1 MSSTR
6 PPPLAVAEPE
16 SSSSLQRRQLSR
28 QYSSRIWSPLHHRTV
43 SAAHL
48 ADFLQ
53 EGDIVLFKGKR
64 AVDAGMRW
72 FMKSEYN
79 HSALVV
85 NVHGELQ
92 LFEATASG
100 VGCCPLEFY
109 VNAFYWLEMSSRFHT
124 IAVRRLYCEFP
135 VASGGG
141 ERHGLT
147 TAMRV
152 ALLRYESEMSGRAF
166 ERNPLEYIKPLLNVK
181 QRENF
186 GSVFCSELVAG
197 AYKRMGLLPAARS
210 ANDYLPRDFA
220 EHPPRGARAAQL
232 EPGARWGHEVHVVF
246 AADSPYRPHH
256 RPTGT
261 PEDTQQALEEEF
273 AVYKMRKSMRAAVQ
287 KRHESRKSLLLDGD
301 GDGDATP
308 RRAATSPAPPS
319 PLRAATPRRADTAS
333 GTLPTRVS
341 EEPEEAPPLELAD
354 VGVESVDVA
363 CGCLPW
369 RRRARRRGVK
379 SSVKRSG

>member
-6 PPPLAVAEPE
+6 PPPVAVAEPE
-16 SSSSLQRRQLSR
+16 SSSSLQRRRLSK

-135 VASGGG
+135 EASGGG

-232 EPGARWGHEVHVVF
+232 EAGARWGHEVHVVF

-261 PEDTQQALEEEF
+261 PEDTAQALEEEF

-287 KRHESRKSLLLDGD
+287 KRHESRKSLLLD

-363 CGCLPW
+363 CGCWPW
-369 RRRARRRGVK
+369 TRRARGVSVK
-379 SSVKRSG
+379 SSR